1 VAVIDSFAFIADGV
15 EGVIALSISDP
26 SNPAFLARYD
36 VGQAVVSTV
45 EATDSTV
52 FIGTFSGDILAL
64 DYTQADTLRAMD
76 NLIIQDVNINQLYF
90 DHPYLFAATSESVTI
105 LRFIR

>member
-1 VAVIDSFAFIADGV
+1 V

-26 SNPAFLARYD
+26 ANPEYLARFD
-36 VGQAVVSTV
+36 VGQAAVSTV

-52 FIGTFSGDILAL
+52 FIGTFSGDIIAL
-64 DYTQADTLRAMD
+64 DYTQADTLRAID
-76 NLIIQDVNINQLYF
+76 NLVIQDANINQLHF
-90 DHPYLFAATSESVTI
+90 DYPYLYAATSSGVSI